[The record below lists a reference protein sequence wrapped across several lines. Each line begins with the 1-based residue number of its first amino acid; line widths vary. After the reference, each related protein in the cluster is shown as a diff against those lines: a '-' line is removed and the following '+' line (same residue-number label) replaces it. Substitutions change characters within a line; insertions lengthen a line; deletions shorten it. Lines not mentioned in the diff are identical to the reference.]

1 MDAKQSV
8 GGARESIIGAHE
20 LAEPLQG
27 RFSRTARQAVAVSAR
42 RRWSPRQQGR
52 ALLIAFAALLLAAA
66 LAAAALWRLYQQP
79 LQMPADRVEIVV
91 PAGASA
97 RAIAQA
103 MREAGVGVD
112 ADLFVAAARWHEA
125 TQRLRAG
132 RYELVRGM
140 RIADVID
147 RLRRGETLKE
157 KLTIVEG
164 WTFRE
169 MRAALA
175 AQPLLRRDSAA
186 MSDAQVLAAVAAGEA
201 HPEGL
206 FAPDTYV
213 FDAGSSD
220 LEILRAAYR
229 AQQARLARAWQDRAA
244 DLPLNSPYEALILAS
259 IVEKETGQ
267 PAERGRIAGVFV
279 NRLRAGM
286 LLQTDPTV
294 IYGLGEKF
302 DGNLRKRDLAADTPY
317 NTYTRAGLPPTP
329 IALPGAAAI
338 EAALKPEPT
347 RALYFVARGDGTS
360 QFSDSLAEHNRAVS
374 KYQLGMGK

>member
-1 MDAKQSV
+1 MSAP
-8 GGARESIIGAHE
+8 ARS
-20 LAEPLQG
+20 PS
-27 RFSRTARQAVAVSAR
+27 SRRVRV
-42 RRWSPRQQGR
+42 
-52 ALLIAFAALLLAAA
+52 LLLALA
-66 LAAAALWRLYQQP
+66 LVLLAVLGAAAALWHLYDRPLRLREE
-79 LQMPADRVEIVV
+79 RVEIVV
-91 PAGASA
+91 PAGSSA
-97 RAIAQA
+97 RAIAGA
-103 MREAGVGVD
+103 MREAGVDVN
-112 ADLFVAAARWHEA
+112 ADLFVAAARWSEA
-125 TQRLRAG
+125 TKRLRAG
-132 RYELVRGM
+132 RYEITRGM

-147 RLRRGETLKE
+147 RLVRGETLKE

-164 WTFRE
+164 LTFRE

-175 AQPLLRRDSAA
+175 AQPLLKRDSEH
-186 MSDAQVLAAVAAGEA
+186 MTDGQVLAAVGAGEP

-220 LEILRAAYR
+220 LDILRQAYR
-229 AQQARLARAWQDRAA
+229 AQQARLARAWQDRAP
-244 DLPLNSPYEALILAS
+244 DLPLKTPYEALVLAS

-279 NRLRAGM
+279 NRLRIGM

-302 DGNLRKRDLAADTPY
+302 DGNLRKRDLTADTPY
-317 NTYTRAGLPPTP
+317 NTYTRPGLPPTP
-329 IALPGAAAI
+329 IALPGQASI

-360 QFSDSLAEHNRAVS
+360 QFSESLVEHNRAVT
-374 KYQLGMGK
+374 KYQLGGKP

>member
-1 MDAKQSV
+1 M
-8 GGARESIIGAHE
+8 
-20 LAEPLQG
+20 
-27 RFSRTARQAVAVSAR
+27 SAR
-42 RRWSPRQQGR
+42 RRSPPSQQGR
-52 ALLIAFAALLLAAA
+52 LLLAAMVLVLLAA
-66 LAAAALWRLYQQP
+66 LGAAAALRHVYDRP
-79 LQMPADRVEIVV
+79 LPLRQERVEIVV
-91 PAGASA
+91 AAGSSA
-97 RAIAQA
+97 RSIAES
-103 MREAGVGVD
+103 MRDAGVDVN
-112 ADLFVAAARWHEA
+112 ADLFVAAARWNEA
-125 TQRLRAG
+125 TKRLRAG
-132 RYELVRGM
+132 RYEVRRGM

-147 RLRRGETLKE
+147 RLVRGETLKE
-157 KLTIVEG
+157 RLTIVEG

-175 AQPLLRRDSAA
+175 AHPGLKRDS
-186 MSDAQVLAAVAAGEA
+186 DRLTEAQLLAAVAAGEP

-220 LEILRAAYR
+220 LDILRQAYR
-229 AQQARLARAWQDRAA
+229 TQQARLAQAWQARAA
-244 DLPLNSPYEALILAS
+244 DLPLKSPYEALILAS

-302 DGNLRKRDLAADTPY
+302 DGNLRKRDLVGDTPY

-329 IALPGAAAI
+329 IALPGQASI
-338 EAALKPEPT
+338 DAALRPEPT

-360 QFSDSLAEHNRAVS
+360 QFSESLTEHNRAVA
-374 KYQLGMGK
+374 KYQLGVRQ

>member
-1 MDAKQSV
+1 MS
-8 GGARESIIGAHE
+8 
-20 LAEPLQG
+20 
-27 RFSRTARQAVAVSAR
+27 AVLR
-42 RRWSPRQQGR
+42 SPSSQQGR
-52 ALLIAFAALLLAAA
+52 ILLVAIALVLLAA
-66 LAAAALWRLYQQP
+66 LGAAAALWHLYQRP
-79 LQMPADRVEIVV
+79 LQLRDEHVEILV

-103 MREAGVGVD
+103 LREQGVD
-112 ADLFVAAARWHEA
+112 VNVDLFVAAARWSEA

-132 RYELVRGM
+132 RYEVTRGM

-157 KLTIVEG
+157 RLTIVEG

-169 MRAALA
+169 MRAVLA
-175 AQPLLRRDSAA
+175 AHPLLKRDSEK
-186 MSDAQVLAAVAAGEA
+186 MTDAQVLAAVGSSEP

-220 LEILRAAYR
+220 LDVLRQAYR
-229 AQQARLARAWQDRAA
+229 AQQARLTRAWEERAA
-244 DLPLNSPYEALILAS
+244 DLPMKSPYEALILAS

-267 PAERGRIAGVFV
+267 STERNRIAGVFI
-279 NRLRAGM
+279 NRLRIGM

-302 DGNLRKRDLAADTPY
+302 DGNLRKRDLTTDTPY

-329 IALPGAAAI
+329 IALPGQASI
-338 EAALKPEPT
+338 EAALKPERT

-360 QFSDSLAEHNRAVS
+360 QFSESLAEHNRAVAR
-374 KYQLGMGK
+374 YQLGGRQ

>member
-1 MDAKQSV
+1 MS
-8 GGARESIIGAHE
+8 
-20 LAEPLQG
+20 
-27 RFSRTARQAVAVSAR
+27 AVCRSPSA
-42 RRWSPRQQGR
+42 QQGR
-52 ALLIAFAALLLAAA
+52 VLLIAVALILLAA
-66 LAAAALWRLYQQP
+66 LAAAAAVWQLYQKP
-79 LQMPADRVEIVV
+79 LPLREERVEIVV

-103 MREAGVGVD
+103 LRENGVD
-112 ADLFVAAARWHEA
+112 VNAALFVAAARWTEA
-125 TQRLRAG
+125 TQKLRAG
-132 RYELVRGM
+132 RYEITRGM
-140 RIADVID
+140 RIADVIE
-147 RLRRGETLKE
+147 RLVRGDTLKE

-175 AQPLLRRDSAA
+175 AHPLVKRDSEK
-186 MSDAQVLAAVAAGEA
+186 MTDAQMLAALGSAEP

-220 LEILRAAYR
+220 LDILRQAYR
-229 AQQARLARAWQDRAA
+229 AQQTRLAKAWQDRAA
-244 DLPLNSPYEALILAS
+244 GLPLKSPYEALILAS

-267 PAERGRIAGVFV
+267 SAERGMIAGVFV
-279 NRLRAGM
+279 NRLRIGM

-294 IYGLGEKF
+294 IYGLGGKF

-329 IALPGAAAI
+329 IALPGPASI
-338 EAALKPEPT
+338 EAALKPGQT

-360 QFSDSLAEHNRAVS
+360 QFSETLAEHNRAVAR
-374 KYQLGMGK
+374 YQLGGKQ